1 MGQQPHEQTH
11 DELDVLF
18 ETSTRRDMVKHE
30 RLWRDAG
37 GVVSWVDRRPKYT
50 CTVDWGGSVGI
61 VVGMTGPGER
71 SWRFSMIAGGIIE
84 VIETWRAPTW
94 WMPKLGVRLCRTVLR
109 VVMQPNGARRVYVGK
124 LESVGGEMW
133 AHAVLMPHYAMFAQP
148 VADRVAQTL
157 RALADVDEQSDG
169 RKCTDPAP
177 ARFYALLDGSRG
189 CAVCHRPL
197 TDELAM
203 SIGVGPDCA
212 RAWKIPYTCEAAAT
226 RARLRAEI
234 LGEKNQ

>member
-1 MGQQPHEQTH
+1 
-11 DELDVLF
+11 
-18 ETSTRRDMVKHE
+18 
-30 RLWRDAG
+30 
-37 GVVSWVDRRPKYT
+37 
-50 CTVDWGGSVGI
+50 
-61 VVGMTGPGER
+61 
-71 SWRFSMIAGGIIE
+71 
-84 VIETWRAPTW
+84 
-94 WMPKLGVRLCRTVLR
+94 
-109 VVMQPNGARRVYVGK
+109 
-124 LESVGGEMW
+124 
-133 AHAVLMPHYAMFAQP
+133 MFAQP

-169 RKCTDPAP
+169 GKRTDPAP

-212 RAWKIPYTCEAAAT
+212 REWKIPYTCEAATT

-234 LGEKNQ
+234 QGENHQ